1 MLSILFKEKNKKLVK
16 RSKIITQQPN
26 SIENPNIV
34 DVKSS
39 IIEHLKT
46 SHKLSK
52 TIKQA
57 EKVSQIVLTTL

>member
-46 SHKLSK
+46 SHELSK